1 MAASHIFKVMFV
13 NQGKVYEIYARK
25 VSHGN
30 LFGFIEVEELVF
42 GERSTVVVD
51 PTEEKIKAEFNDVK
65 RTYLPMHSVL
75 RIDEVKKQGMSKIVA
90 LEGSTSPSS
99 RCRCIR
105 RAGIRTPASEAAGL
119 RRVGGDRR
127 GMRCSDVE
135 SPAAAVNLLEFSM
148 FSLLGAP
155 ALSQFR
161 LEKLLQLLK
170 AREPRVVAVSSR
182 LIHFVDAARP
192 STNLSSKCSGNY

>member
-51 PTEEKIKAEFNDVK
+51 PTEEKIKAEFSDVK

-75 RIDEVKKQGMSKIVA
+75 RIDEVKKQGVSKIVA
-90 LEGSTSPSS
+90 LEGSNVSQFPMP
-99 RCRCIR
+99 IY
-105 RAGIRTPASEAAGL
+105 PP
-119 RRVGGDRR
+119 GGD
-127 GMRCSDVE
+127 S
-135 SPAAAVNLLEFSM
+135 N
-148 FSLLGAP
+148 
-155 ALSQFR
+155 
-161 LEKLLQLLK
+161 
-170 AREPRVVAVSSR
+170 AR
-182 LIHFVDAARP
+182 
-192 STNLSSKCSGNY
+192 K